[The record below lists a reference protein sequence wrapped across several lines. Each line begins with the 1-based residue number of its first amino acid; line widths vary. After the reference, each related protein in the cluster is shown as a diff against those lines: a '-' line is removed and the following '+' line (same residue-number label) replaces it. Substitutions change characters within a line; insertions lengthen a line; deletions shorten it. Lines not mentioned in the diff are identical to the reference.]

1 MPMTD
6 TIPAINTVSSSLRAH
21 TILVVNIN
29 LLRDRLQENKQAWT
43 SGDLNK
49 AEI

>member
-1 MPMTD
+1 MRD
-6 TIPAINTVSSSLRAH
+6 TILVITTVSSSLRAH
-21 TILVVNIN
+21 TILVANIN

-43 SGDLNK
+43 SGDLKK